1 MPLLLLIICVLVVCS
16 FSMPGSSE
24 GLAFLLRPDFSKV
37 DGKVV
42 LDAMGQAF
50 FSMSVGM
57 GCLCTYAS
65 YFTRDANLVKT
76 AGSVALIDTFVAVLA
91 GFIIFRQSIP
101 FRGCRPM
108 PVRDWC
114 LSLCPMFSSW
124 LSRVYRGWAISSRSC
139 FTYCWCWQR

>member
-1 MPLLLLIICVLVVCS
+1 M
-16 FSMPGSSE
+16 
-24 GLAFLLRPDFSKV
+24 
-37 DGKVV
+37 V

-108 PVRDWC
+108 PVGIGVCHFAQCVPVGFQECTVGGLYLLAHVLRIAGVGSAD
-114 LSLCPMFSSW
+114 FHHFF
-124 LSRVYRGWAISSRSC
+124 A
-139 FTYCWCWQR
+139 

>member
-1 MPLLLLIICVLVVCS
+1 
-16 FSMPGSSE
+16 MPGSSE

-91 GFIIFRQSIP
+91 GFIIFSGSLFCSGAVAR
-101 FRGCRPM
+101 CRSGIGVCHFAQCV
-108 PVRDWC
+108 PVGFQECTVGGLYLLAHVLRIVGVGSAD
-114 LSLCPMFSSW
+114 FHHFF
-124 LSRVYRGWAISSRSC
+124 A
-139 FTYCWCWQR
+139 